1 VGRLPRIS
9 PQYLRDRDALGIQA
23 ATSISRDVGG
33 VVRALANAD
42 TLPGPGDPQGIMP
55 GQSDKPVRT
64 FAFARAVPGRN
75 LWVGY
80 HVSDD
85 EVRIVGLTRQLA
97 DP

>member
-9 PQYLRDRDALGIQA
+9 PQYLRDRDALGIHA

-42 TLPGPGDPQGIMP
+42 ALPGPGDPQGLMP
-55 GQSDKPVRT
+55 GHADAPLQT
-64 FAFARAVPGRN
+64 FAYAREVPGRN
-75 LWVGY
+75 LWVWY
-80 HVSDD
+80 QVSDD
-85 EVRIVGLTRQLA
+85 EVRIVGLTRQLT